1 LMDGWDRY
9 SKSWTGLSFS
19 ELSAFSFWM
28 NRFIGYSPT
37 IIGGCAVHFYNPAGL
52 GSTDIDVVLPDR
64 NARDLIINK
73 YLASSGYELR
83 KRAFGESEWV
93 KRLAA
98 GERTIEHFLDVC
110 TLQDKN
116 PVHGRDIEVPW
127 SIAMKNQRAQ
137 HIGSSELFIPGPEPL
152 LVLKLKAAYD
162 RAYDIKVGG
171 GSPYLKD
178 KLQKDRFDIVSL
190 LVKCSFDLKMLEGI
204 ISDAEFEECAHE
216 ALSRAVSDR
225 AALKRHNLDTDGA
238 SLVMKNADRILKRL
252 E

>member
-1 LMDGWDRY
+1 MEGWDRY
-9 SKSWTGLSFS
+9 SKDWTGLSFS
-19 ELSAFSFWM
+19 ELSAFSSWM

-37 IIGGCAVHFYNPAGL
+37 IIGGWAVYFYNPNGF

-64 NARDLIINK
+64 NARDQVINK
-73 YLASSGYELR
+73 YLASNGYALR
-83 KRAFGESEWV
+83 KRAFGETEWV

-98 GERTIEHFLDVC
+98 GGRTVEHFLDVC

-127 SIAMKNQRAQ
+127 SIAMKNQRRE

-152 LVLKLKAAYD
+152 LVLKLKAAFD
-162 RAYDIKVGG
+162 RAHDIKVGG
-171 GSPYLKD
+171 GTPYLRD

-190 LVKCSFDLKMLEGI
+190 LAKCKFDSELLDGMIADTG
-204 ISDAEFEECAHE
+204 FGECAHE

-225 AALKRHNLDTDGA
+225 TVVDRHGLDAGGVRFAVD
-238 SLVMKNADRILKRL
+238 NADRILKRL
-252 E
+252 RG